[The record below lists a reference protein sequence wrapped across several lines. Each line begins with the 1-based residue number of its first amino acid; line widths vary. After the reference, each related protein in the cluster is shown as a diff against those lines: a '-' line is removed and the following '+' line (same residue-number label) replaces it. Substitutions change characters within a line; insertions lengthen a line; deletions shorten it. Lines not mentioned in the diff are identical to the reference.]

1 MGFQGVSVMA
11 DSKKIVALTAENIKR
26 LSVVHI
32 EPDGNTILIGGRNAQ
47 GKSSVLDSILYAMGG
62 ASSFPDKPIR
72 NGQES
77 AEIEIDLGDIVVKR
91 KITKSG
97 STVTVKT
104 KDGASYSSPQ
114 KVLDGLYS
122 KLSFDPLAFASMKP
136 ADQTK
141 ALMALLGIDT
151 SALDKQHDK
160 LYEERTG
167 VNRLLKEAEGD
178 LDRCEEILIEV
189 PATRPEVSEIS
200 QRLEAAIETNAALD
214 RESEKIE
221 SLKADIAE
229 RNGEIETLEGSLRCT
244 KEDLSEEL
252 DVLSRTIDSTREHD
266 RLRHL
271 RELEELTARHTRENN
286 DREQRFE
293 ADCNRTRQAAQEREI
308 SLLNQVASLK
318 AANERDAA
326 LLGGESDNERIDV
339 AAIREELAK
348 ASELQHA
355 FDVSEDWKQK
365 QLKYDN
371 RLEESQ
377 ELTDEMEAIK
387 DRKRKILAEANYP
400 IPGLAVSED
409 GTVLFDGVPLS
420 QASRAQQIRTSV
432 AIGIAMNPK
441 LKVLLIRDGSLLDED
456 NLKLVADMATEH
468 DAQIWIERVGDKDE
482 SAIIIEDGH
491 IRESVPDPV
500 AAIVDAVKTS
510 EPVATEEPLAET
522 KPKRTRKKTVSAEQP
537 A

>member
-1 MGFQGVSVMA
+1 MSE
-11 DSKKIVALTAENIKR
+11 SKRIVALTAENIKR

-32 EPDGNTILIGGRNAQ
+32 EPNGNTILIGGKNAQ

-62 ASSFPDKPIR
+62 ANSFPDQPIR

-77 AEIEIDLGDIVVKR
+77 AEIEINLGDIIVRR

-97 STVTVKT
+97 TTVTVKT
-104 KDGASYSSPQ
+104 TDGASYSSPQ

-151 SALDKQHDK
+151 SELDKQYAK
-160 LYEERTG
+160 IFTERTG
-167 VNRLLKEAEGD
+167 VNYQVKDAQGD

-189 PATRPEVSEIS
+189 PAERPDVTEIS
-200 QRLEAAIETNAALD
+200 SRLENAIESNGIAD
-214 RESEKIE
+214 RQAEKIE

-229 RNGEIETLEGSLRCT
+229 RQEEIDSIVGKIECA
-244 KEDLSEEL
+244 KQDYAEEL
-252 DVLSRTIDSTREHD
+252 DVLIRVVNSTREHD
-266 RLRHL
+266 RVRHE
-271 RELEELTARHTRENN
+271 RELEELIARHTRENN
-286 DREQRFE
+286 DREQRHE
-293 ADCNRTRQAAQEREI
+293 SDIARTRQTYQEREI
-308 SLLNQVASLK
+308 SLLNQSASLK
-318 AANERDAA
+318 AANERDQA
-326 LLGGESDNERIDV
+326 LLAEVQLNDDRIDV
-339 AAIREELAK
+339 NAIREELAK

-355 FDVSEDWKQK
+355 FDVAQDRAEKEARYKQRLQESE
-365 QLKYDN
+365 
-371 RLEESQ
+371 
-377 ELTDEMEAIK
+377 ELTAELESIK
-387 DRKRKILAEANYP
+387 DKKRQMLAEANYP

-491 IRESVPDPV
+491 IRDANPV
-500 AAIVDAVKTS
+500 AAEETQV
-510 EPVATEEPLAET
+510 EPKA
-522 KPKRTRKKTVSAEQP
+522 KKTRKKTVGAAQP

>member
-1 MGFQGVSVMA
+1 MA
-11 DSKKIVALTAENIKR
+11 DAKKIVALTAENIKR

-32 EPDGNTILIGGRNAQ
+32 EPNGNTILIGGKNAQ

-62 ASSFPDKPIR
+62 ANSFPDQPIR

-77 AEIEIDLGDIVVKR
+77 AEIEIDLGDIVVRR
-91 KITKSG
+91 KITKSNT
-97 STVTVKT
+97 TVTVKT

-141 ALMALLGIDT
+141 ALMSLLGIDT
-151 SALDKQHDK
+151 SELDKQYAK
-160 LYEERTG
+160 IFAERTG
-167 VNRLLKEAEGD
+167 VNYQVKDAQGD

-189 PATRPEVSEIS
+189 PTERPDVTEIS
-200 QRLEAAIETNAALD
+200 SRLESAIESNGIAD
-214 RESEKIE
+214 RQTEKIE

-229 RNGEIETLEGSLRCT
+229 RQEEIDSIVGKIECA
-244 KEDLSEEL
+244 KQDCAEEQ
-252 DVLSRTIDSTREHD
+252 DVLIRVVNSTREHD
-266 RLRHL
+266 RIRHL

-286 DREQRFE
+286 DREQRHE
-293 ADCNRTRQAAQEREI
+293 ADLARVRQTYQEREI
-308 SLLNQVASLK
+308 SLRNQDAALK
-318 AANERDAA
+318 SSNERDQA
-326 LLGGESDNERIDV
+326 LLAESQSTDDRIDV
-339 AAIREELAK
+339 NAIREELAK

-355 FDVSEDWKQK
+355 FDVAQDRAEKQA
-365 QLKYDN
+365 KYDS
-371 RLEESQ
+371 RFQESE
-377 ELTDEMEAIK
+377 ELTAELESIK
-387 DRKRKILAEANYP
+387 DKKLRILAEANYP

-491 IRESVPDPV
+491 IRDAEPV
-500 AAIVDAVKTS
+500 AADQTPV
-510 EPVATEEPLAET
+510 EPKA
-522 KPKRTRKKTVSAEQP
+522 KKTRKKTVGAEQP

>member
-1 MGFQGVSVMA
+1 MSE
-11 DSKKIVALTAENIKR
+11 SKRIVALTAENVKR

-32 EPDGNTILIGGRNAQ
+32 EPNGNTIMIGGRNAQ

-62 ASSFPDKPIR
+62 ANSFPDKPIR

-77 AEIEIDLGDIVVKR
+77 AEIEIDLGDIIVRR

-141 ALMALLGIDT
+141 ALMSLLGIDT
-151 SALDKQHDK
+151 SELDKQYAETFD
-160 LYEERTG
+160 ERTG
-167 VNRLLKEAEGD
+167 VNRLVKEAEGD
-178 LDRCEEILIEV
+178 LDRCEQILIEV
-189 PATRPEVSEIS
+189 PAERPDVTEIS
-200 QRLEAAIETNAALD
+200 NRLENAIECNGIAD
-214 RESEKIE
+214 RQAERTE

-229 RNGEIETLEGSLRCT
+229 RQGEIDSIAGKIECA
-244 KEDLSEEL
+244 KQDCAEEQ
-252 DVLSRTIDSTREHD
+252 DVLVRVIGSTREHD
-266 RLRHL
+266 RVRHL

-286 DREQRFE
+286 EREQRHE
-293 ADCNRTRQAAQEREI
+293 ADLSRVRQTYQEREI
-308 SLLNQVASLK
+308 SLLNQ
-318 AANERDAA
+318 EAA
-326 LLGGESDNERIDV
+326 LKEANGRDQALLAEGQSNDVRIDV
-339 AAIREELAK
+339 RAIREELAK
-348 ASELQHA
+348 ASESQHA
-355 FDVSEDWKQK
+355 FDVAEDRKQK

-371 RLEESQ
+371 RVEESQ
-377 ELTDEMEAIK
+377 ELTDELETIK
-387 DRKRKILAEANYP
+387 DRKRKILAEAKYP

-491 IRESVPDPV
+491 VRDAEPV
-500 AAIVDAVKTS
+500 AAEDAV
-510 EPVATEEPLAET
+510 EP
-522 KPKRTRKKTVSAEQP
+522 KPRKSRKKTVSAEQP

>member
-1 MGFQGVSVMA
+1 MSE
-11 DSKKIVALTAENIKR
+11 SKKIVALTAENIKR

-32 EPDGNTILIGGRNAQ
+32 EPNGNTVLIGGRNAQ

-62 ASSFPDKPIR
+62 ANSFPDKPIR

-77 AEIEIDLGDIVVKR
+77 AEIEIDLGDIVVRR

-151 SALDKQHDK
+151 SELDKQYAETFD
-160 LYEERTG
+160 ERTG
-167 VNRLLKEAEGD
+167 VNRLVKEAEGD
-178 LDRCEEILIEV
+178 LDRCEQILIEV
-189 PATRPEVSEIS
+189 PADRPDVTEIS
-200 QRLEAAIETNAALD
+200 SRLERAIESNGIAD
-214 RESEKIE
+214 RQAEKIE
-221 SLKADIAE
+221 SLKADISERQTEIDGIAGKIECAKQDCAE
-229 RNGEIETLEGSLRCT
+229 EH
-244 KEDLSEEL
+244 
-252 DVLSRTIDSTREHD
+252 DVLVRTVNSTREHD
-266 RLRHL
+266 RVRHL

-286 DREQRFE
+286 DREQRHE
-293 ADCNRTRQAAQEREI
+293 ADLNRVRQTYQEREI
-308 SLLNQVASLK
+308 SLMNEDAALK
-318 AANERDAA
+318 AANERDQA
-326 LLGGESDNERIDV
+326 LLGGCESGAVRIDV
-339 AAIREELAK
+339 DAIREELAK

-355 FDVSEDWKQK
+355 FDVDQDRKQK
-365 QLKYDN
+365 QLRYDN
-371 RLEESQ
+371 RVEESQ
-377 ELTDEMEAIK
+377 KLTDELEAIK
-387 DRKRKILAEANYP
+387 GRKRKMLAEANYP
-400 IPGLAVSED
+400 IPGLAVGED

-456 NLKLVADMATEH
+456 NLQLVADMATEH

-491 IRESVPDPV
+491 IR
-500 AAIVDAVKTS
+500 DA
-510 EPVATEEPLAET
+510 EPVAVEEAAADT
-522 KPKRTRKKTVSAEQP
+522 KPRKTRKKTVGAAQP